1 MNTNSDSY
9 NNEDKM
15 LKINLE
21 IEEEGRKLLKLDLEC
36 IKGDFQIIADMIMN
50 KLNKYAY
57 SKSNHLWI
65 NRDGRLQGCTLLFLF
80 LPKIHILLNYFV
92 YIAI

>member
-21 IEEEGRKLLKLDLEC
+21 IEEEGRKLLTLNLEC

-50 KLNKYAY
+50 KLNK
-57 SKSNHLWI
+57 
-65 NRDGRLQGCTLLFLF
+65 
-80 LPKIHILLNYFV
+80 
-92 YIAI
+92 